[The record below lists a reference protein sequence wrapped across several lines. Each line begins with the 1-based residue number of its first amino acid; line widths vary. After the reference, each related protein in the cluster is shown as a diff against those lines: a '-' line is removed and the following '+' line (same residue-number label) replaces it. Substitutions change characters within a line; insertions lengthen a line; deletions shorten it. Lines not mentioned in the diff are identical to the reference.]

1 MLAEM
6 ETALSRSKAEQ
17 IKISKKLKE
26 ETSNLSAKQ
35 AVSVIKDSN
44 KAKEKTIKAAEKQR
58 DAVIDAADEQR
69 YVKGSISQKEHD
81 KTVKTQGVRPKR
93 QLMKQRNSQR
103 CRKGSEEAS

>member
-26 ETSNLSAKQ
+26 EASNLSAKQ
-35 AVSVIKDSN
+35 AAAVIKDSN
-44 KAKEKTIKAAEKQR
+44 KAKEKTIKAAKKQR

-69 YVKGSISQKEHD
+69 YVKGSISQKNTI
-81 KTVKTQGVRPKR
+81 KPLKTQGARLKD
-93 QLMKQRNSQR
+93 N
-103 CRKGSEEAS
+103 